1 LRSGFFMF
9 FGISVLALFLL
20 LSGCSSES
28 YPVIFLDVPELEQDK
43 GDVDL
48 NDEGYLK
55 VALASITSA
64 RESLYYYNDLLAYL
78 EEETGKPVRIVQR
91 KTYAEVNDLIKNQT
105 VDVGFICTYSYVLG
119 RDDFGMELLA
129 TPVKGGKKEYHSYII
144 KRKGLDARDFYD
156 LQNRSFAFTDPISN
170 SGRLYPLYLL
180 QLAGENPDS
189 FFSSHIY
196 TFSHDNSIRAV
207 AEGLVDAAAVD
218 SLVYDHLYSR
228 DPAYFENIEII
239 QVSQPFGIQPIVIHP
254 DMDEEL
260 KESLSTFFLTLHQ
273 NLRGQEILHF
283 LGFDQFD
290 RQEDSAYDSIREIAK
305 VVGYVSY

>member
-1 LRSGFFMF
+1 MRSPFPRFV
-9 FGISVLALFLL
+9 GILVLGLFLL
-20 LSGCSSES
+20 LPGCAPES
-28 YPVIFLDVPELEQDK
+28 YPVIYLDVPELGPEKKEADTRE
-43 GDVDL
+43 
-48 NDEGYLK
+48 EGYLR

-78 EEETGKPVRIVQR
+78 EEEVGRPVRIVQR
-91 KTYAEVNDLIKNQT
+91 KTYAEVNDLVKNRT
-105 VDVGFICTYSYVLG
+105 VDVAFICTYSYVLG
-119 RDDFGMELLA
+119 KDDFGMELLA
-129 TPVKGGKKEYHSYII
+129 TPVKDGKKEYYSYII

-180 QLAGENPDS
+180 HLAGENPDS

-218 SLVYDHLYSR
+218 SLVYEHLYRR
-228 DPAYFENIEII
+228 DPAYFANIEII
-239 QVSQPFGIQPIVIHP
+239 QVSEPFGIQPIVIHP
-254 DMDEEL
+254 DMEEEL
-260 KESLSTFFLTLHQ
+260 KESLRSFFLTLHQ
-273 NLRGQEILHF
+273 TLRGQEILYF

-290 RQEDSAYDSIREIAK
+290 SQEDSAYDSIREIAK

>member
-1 LRSGFFMF
+1 MRSALSILGVFM
-9 FGISVLALFLL
+9 LALFLL
-20 LSGCSSES
+20 LSGCSRES
-28 YPVIFLDVPELEQDK
+28 YPVIYLDVPELGQEKRDA
-43 GDVDL
+43 D
-48 NDEGYLK
+48 NNEEEFLK

-64 RESLYYYNDLLAYL
+64 RESLYYYNDLLTYL
-78 EEETGKPVRIVQR
+78 EEEVGKPVRIVQR
-91 KTYAEVNDLIKNQT
+91 RTYAEVNDLIKNRT

-119 RDDFGMELLA
+119 KDDFGMELLA
-129 TPVKGGKKEYHSYII
+129 TPVKDGKKQYYSYII
-144 KRKGLDARDFYD
+144 KRKELDAQDFYD

-180 QLAGENPDS
+180 TLAEENPDS

-218 SLVYDHLYSR
+218 SLVYEHLFSR
-228 DPAYFENIEII
+228 DPAYFANIEII
-239 QVSQPFGIQPIVIHP
+239 QVSEPFGIQPIVIHP

-273 NLRGQEILHF
+273 NLRGQEILYF